1 MCGLAGYIDWER
13 GADSQVLRAMEGQI
27 VHRGPD
33 EGHIWMEGVCGLAH
47 RRLRVIDLSP
57 AAAQPMTNEDQ
68 SLGVVFNGEIY
79 NFMELRKE
87 LLDLGHR
94 FTSQCDTE
102 VVVHGFE
109 SWGTKLFARLR
120 GMFAIALWEKN
131 ARRLTLARD
140 RLGKKPLFFAKTKSG
155 FAFASEL
162 PVFRAVP
169 DLDLSLSPAAFAE
182 YMEFGYVHA
191 PRTILKEVTV
201 LRSGHFA
208 VCDASGVIHES
219 FWQLP
224 ENPRT
229 TFHQP
234 DDAASAA
241 TALEETLRDA
251 VAARLVSDVP
261 LGCFLSG
268 GVDSSLIAA
277 LAQKSLDRPL
287 HTYTVG
293 FSDSDMN
300 EAQHAARVA
309 QHLGT
314 DHHEMMIEADSI
326 AREFVEI
333 MQRQPEPMGDDSFIP
348 TFVISRETKRHVT
361 VALSGDGGDE
371 LFAGYAKYEQFA
383 RGLKW
388 QGPSPRVWRAL
399 ANLPWPDRLKK
410 GMEAMGSESPV
421 EMARWLSTLWKPP
434 ELHAILR
441 GEARAEN
448 ADDFFTAA
456 WDRRPACAP
465 IERFMLLD
473 IETYLADD
481 ILVKVDRASMSVGLE
496 VRSPFLDQRMVGAA
510 MEWGCRASLAVEG
523 KEVLKRI
530 LDRYVPR
537 AFFDRPKHGFGIPI
551 ESWFRG
557 PLRDVLREY
566 TGAAR
571 IEKRGLVNPTTLSSY
586 VSAHLDGRRNFARKL
601 YAVVAF
607 EIWADRFFSPSPS

>member
-1 MCGLAGYIDWER
+1 MCGLAGYIDWNR
-13 GADSQVLRAMEGQI
+13 GADSEVLRSMEKEI
-27 VHRGPD
+27 AHRGPD
-33 EGHIWMEGVCGLAH
+33 EGYIWLEGVCGLAH

-57 AAAQPMTNEDQ
+57 AAAQPMANEDQ
-68 SLGVVFNGEIY
+68 SVWVVFNGEIY

-87 LLDLGHR
+87 LLELGHR
-94 FTSQCDTE
+94 FASRCDTE
-102 VVVHGFE
+102 VIVHGFE

-131 ARRLTLARD
+131 TRRLTLARD
-140 RLGKKPLFFAKTKSG
+140 RLGKKPLFFAKTKTG

-162 PVFRAVP
+162 PAFRAVP
-169 DLDLSLSPAAFAE
+169 GLALSLSPAAFAE

-191 PRTILKEVTV
+191 PRTILNEVTV
-201 LRSGHFA
+201 LRPGHFA
-208 VCDASGVIHES
+208 VCDASGESEES

-241 TALEETLRDA
+241 TAIEETLRDA

-287 HTYTVG
+287 QTYTVG
-293 FSDSDMN
+293 FSDSDMD

-309 QHLGT
+309 RHLGT
-314 DHHEMMIEADSI
+314 EHHEMMIEAESV

-333 MQRQPEPMGDDSFIP
+333 LQRQPEPMGDDSFIP
-348 TFVISRETKRHVT
+348 TFAISRETKRHVT

-388 QGPSPRVWRAL
+388 QGPFPGLWRAL
-399 ANLPWPDRLKK
+399 ANLPWPDRWKK
-410 GMEAMGSESPV
+410 SMEAMGSESPV
-421 EMARWLSTLWKPP
+421 EMARWLSTLWKQP

-441 GEARAEN
+441 GDARAEN
-448 ADDFFTAA
+448 AGDFFTEA
-456 WDRRPACAP
+456 WNRRPGCAP

-473 IETYLADD
+473 METYLADD
-481 ILVKVDRASMSVGLE
+481 ILAKVDRASMAVGLE
-496 VRSPFLDQRMVGAA
+496 VRSPFLDQRMVAAA

-530 LDRYVPR
+530 LDRHVPR

-557 PLRDVLREY
+557 SLREVLREY
-566 TGAAR
+566 TSAAR
-571 IEKRGLVNPTTLSSY
+571 IEKRGLANPKTLAAC
-586 VSAHLDGRRNFARKL
+586 VTAHLDGRRNFARKL

-607 EIWADRFFSPSPS
+607 EVWADTFFRKSPQ